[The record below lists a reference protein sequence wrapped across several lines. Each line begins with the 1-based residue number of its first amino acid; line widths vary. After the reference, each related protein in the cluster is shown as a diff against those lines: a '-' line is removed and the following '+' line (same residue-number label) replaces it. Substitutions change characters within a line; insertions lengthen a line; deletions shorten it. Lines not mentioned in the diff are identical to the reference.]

1 MVHARP
7 QVSRKPLASAGT
19 DRVATILDEQE
30 NRSMARMT
38 HEEIEQ
44 LTVAERVALVE
55 EIWDS
60 IAAAPERLPLTEAQR
75 RELDRRL
82 ALHEQHPDRAIP
94 WEEVRAKLQR
104 ES

>member
-1 MVHARP
+1 MPRTT
-7 QVSRKPLASAGT
+7 R
-19 DRVATILDEQE
+19 
-30 NRSMARMT
+30 
-38 HEEIEQ
+38 EEIEE

-60 IAAAPERLPLTEAQR
+60 IAAAPERLTLTEAQR
-75 RELDRRL
+75 REPDRRL
-82 ALHEQHPDRAIP
+82 ALHERQPDRVTP

>member
-1 MVHARP
+1 
-7 QVSRKPLASAGT
+7 
-19 DRVATILDEQE
+19 
-30 NRSMARMT
+30 MARMT
-38 HEEIEQ
+38 HEEIER
-44 LTVAERVALVE
+44 LSIAERVSLVE

-60 IAAAPERLPLTEAQR
+60 IAASPERLPLTEAQR

-82 ALHEQHPDRAIP
+82 ELHERQPERVTP

>member
-1 MVHARP
+1 
-7 QVSRKPLASAGT
+7 
-19 DRVATILDEQE
+19 
-30 NRSMARMT
+30 MARMT
-38 HEEIEQ
+38 HEEIER
-44 LTVAERVALVE
+44 LSIAERVSLVE

-60 IAAAPERLPLTEAQR
+60 IAASPELLPLTEAQR

-82 ALHEQHPDRAIP
+82 ALHELQPDRVTP